1 MNILNHRFRGEQ
13 HGIKHTKS
21 ILNSPNIEQESHLMR
36 ARNQHKNANI
46 TRLKF
51 ATVSVRKYILR
62 IKTEIPTDIVNQLA
76 IATKHSEGIKM
87 TDGSEMVTRWKAFA
101 TLTWH

>member
-1 MNILNHRFRGEQ
+1 
-13 HGIKHTKS
+13 
-21 ILNSPNIEQESHLMR
+21 MR

-76 IATKHSEGIKM
+76 IATKYS
-87 TDGSEMVTRWKAFA
+87 
-101 TLTWH
+101 